1 MRPSAP
7 RHHRRGQQL
16 KANRRGVQN
25 ETLHRADLR
34 HRHQLLQVRATAP
47 RQNHAKNEKNQSDVP
62 RHPPI
67 RTLFISCAQ
76 VSKVLSP
83 GSIWDELVIIAEADF
98 GRVSEISV
106 ARQASQSGSRSLPA
120 DKPCNLRFDIS
131 SHSVAVFDE
140 RNLSWCTGFSKRL
153 WKIED

>member
-7 RHHRRGQQL
+7 RHHRRGQPL

-34 HRHQLLQVRATAP
+34 HRHQLLQARATAP

-67 RTLFISCAQ
+67 RTLSISCAQ
-76 VSKVLSP
+76 VSEVLSP
-83 GSIWDELVIIAEADF
+83 GSIWNELVIIVEADL
-98 GRVSEISV
+98 GSS
-106 ARQASQSGSRSLPA
+106 ARFSSSRKRIKQGLDTLPA
-120 DKPCNLRFDIS
+120 GKPCNLRFDIN

-140 RNLSWCTGFSKRL
+140 NILG
-153 WKIED
+153 